1 MLHVKNRHKEV
12 SCDSNRYTA
21 KELNIWNRKINVKNR
36 LAEPITNIKGVG
48 DETKDLLN
56 DIGIYT
62 IEDLLEYFPYRY
74 DDNSLKDLADVKHD
88 ERVTVEGKVHSE
100 PSLTYFGK
108 KRSRLTF
115 RLLVGRYLLSAV
127 CFNRHYFKNKLSIDS
142 TVTVTGKWDKHRQ
155 TITVQELL
163 IGPKQTLTAIEPVY
177 SVKGKL
183 TIKGMR
189 KFISLAMKEYLDDV
203 DEILPSELLQKYKLQ
218 TRKEALRT
226 IHLPGGQDEL
236 KQARR
241 RFVYEEFLVFQLKMQ
256 ALRKVQREQ
265 SKGILHQ
272 YPKEKL
278 EHFIKSLPFPLT
290 KAQSRVIN
298 EIMTDM
304 KSPYRMNR
312 LLQGDVGSGKTVVA
326 AIAIY
331 AAILSGYQ
339 GALMV
344 PTEILAE
351 QHAESL
357 FSLFEPFDIKVALLT
372 SSVKGKK
379 RRELLEKIKNN
390 EVQLL
395 IGTHAL
401 IQDDIHFHKLGLV
414 ITDEQHRFGVEQ
426 RRMLREKGENTDVL
440 FMTATP
446 IPRTLAITAFGEM
459 DVSVIDELP
468 AGRKTIETYW
478 VKPTMLERILAFI
491 EKEISKG
498 RQAYVICPLIEE
510 SDKLDVQ
517 NALDVHSM
525 LTHYY
530 QGRFQVGLM
539 HGRLTSDE
547 KDTVMRSFSQNE
559 VNILVST
566 TVVEVGVNVPNAT
579 TMVIYD
585 AERFGLS
592 QLHQLRG
599 RVGRG
604 SEQSYCILLADPKS
618 ETGKE
623 RMKIMTETNDGFVL
637 SERDLELRGPGDFF
651 GKKQSGMPIFKVADM
666 VHDYRALEVARLDA
680 VELVRSNAFWKEEK
694 YEGLRMYLIQTGILD
709 GEKLD

>member
-1 MLHVKNRHKEV
+1 VN
-12 SCDSNRYTA
+12 
-21 KELNIWNRKINVKNR
+21 NR
-36 LAEPITNIKGVG
+36 LAEPISTLKGVG
-48 DETKDLLN
+48 EETNELFN
-56 DIGIYT
+56 DIGIFT
-62 IEDLLEYFPYRY
+62 IGDLLEYFPYRY
-74 DDNSLKDLADVKHD
+74 DDNSLKDLEDVKHD

-115 RLLVGRYLLSAV
+115 RLLVGRYLLSVV
-127 CFNRHYFKNKLSIDS
+127 CFNRPYFKNKLTIDS

-155 TITVQELL
+155 TITVQQLTF
-163 IGPKQTLTAIEPVY
+163 GPKQALTGIEPVY

-189 KFISLAMKEYLDDV
+189 KFISLSIKDYIDDV
-203 DEILPSELLQKYKLQ
+203 KEILPLEILQKYKLQ
-218 TRKEALRT
+218 TRKEALRS
-226 IHLPGGQDEL
+226 IHLPDGQEQL

-241 RFVYEEFLVFQLKMQ
+241 RFVYEEFLLFQLKMQ

-265 SKGILHQ
+265 SSGIPH
-272 YPKEKL
+272 EFC
-278 EHFIKSLPFPLT
+278 EETFNEFINSLPFPLT
-290 KAQSRVIN
+290 SAQSRVIN
-298 EIMTDM
+298 EIITDM
-304 KSPYRMNR
+304 KSPFRMNR

-331 AAILSGYQ
+331 AAVLSGYQ

-357 FSLFEPFDIKVALLT
+357 NKLFEPFGVNVALLT
-372 SSVKGKK
+372 SSIKGKK
-379 RRELLEKIKNN
+379 RRELLEKVKSNDI
-390 EVQLL
+390 QLL

-426 RRMLREKGENTDVL
+426 RRLLREKGENTDVL

-468 AGRKTIETYW
+468 AGRKMIETYW
-478 VKPTMLERILAFI
+478 VKPSMLERILAFI
-491 EKEISKG
+491 EKETSKG
-498 RQAYVICPLIEE
+498 RQGYVICPLIEE
-510 SDKLDVQ
+510 SEKLDVQ

-539 HGRLTSDE
+539 HGRLTSEE
-547 KDTVMRSFSQNE
+547 KDNVMRGFSQNE

-579 TMVIYD
+579 IMVIYD

-666 VHDYRALEVARLDA
+666 VHDYRALEVARQDA
-680 VELVRSNAFWKEEK
+680 VELVRSNAFWKDEK
-694 YEGLRMYLIQTGILD
+694 YEGLRVHLIQTGILD